1 MALLC
6 RPRQLPRAQLVPVV
20 GDPRV
25 YQLAKTRFRPALQ
38 GLLDP
43 MNHLWDLPQVAPVIT
58 SRRLAE
64 RAAAGRKAQV
74 RRRCSGADPPL
85 RKSGGATGPFP
96 LSGATTGTRYPVRHY
111 QVHNRIW
118 EKELL
123 RVPVPGTVPGYPYL
137 VVRIIRCS
145 RWPGMAGPVTSQGT
159 WYPGTRAHF
168 LVPPM
173 GCGSTVPGYR

>member
-1 MALLC
+1 MGFATSC
-6 RPRQLPRAQLVPVV
+6 A
-20 GDPRV
+20 GDYIEAV
-25 YQLAKTRFRPALQ
+25 
-38 GLLDP
+38 
-43 MNHLWDLPQVAPVIT
+43 
-58 SRRLAE
+58 
-64 RAAAGRKAQV
+64 
-74 RRRCSGADPPL
+74 SGARGSGSQSAGPAEMQRSGSSFAQIRRSDRAVPPV
-85 RKSGGATGPFP
+85 RSHY
-96 LSGATTGTRYPVRHY
+96 RYPVRHY

-123 RVPVPGTVPGYPYL
+123 RVPVPYLEVPVPGTVPGYPYL

-159 WYPGTRAHF
+159 WYPYPGTRAHF